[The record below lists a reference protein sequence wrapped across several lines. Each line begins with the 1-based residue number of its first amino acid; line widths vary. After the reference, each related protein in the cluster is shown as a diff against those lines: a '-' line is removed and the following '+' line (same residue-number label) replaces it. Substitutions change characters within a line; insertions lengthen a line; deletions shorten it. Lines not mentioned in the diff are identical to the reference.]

1 MLNKGKHLY
10 FNNQP
15 QLQEFVYTS
24 SESYN
29 IRFVGSQRGNY
40 FCIQFLH
47 DMELFHTRQK
57 IAQTVRN
64 TINCSRLGY
73 TGNIE

>member
-47 DMELFHTRQK
+47 ERVHEWHG
-57 IAQTVRN
+57 TVSHLSE
-64 TINCSRLGY
+64 NCPNS
-73 TGNIE
+73 